1 MFFVKFCKNTRTT
14 SRRAFWFAVFFYIA
28 ASLRKSHVRS
38 ACPPVNACNDSL
50 LLPTFCDTGRLCTS
64 KMLVCL
70 YFFDRFYK
78 HSRYVGANDMSLAPA
93 FFENQSVLI
102 LLLIL
107 FSGTALAPDS
117 YLRKKRVLQK
127 CLFWTSALC
136 QTGYFR
142 TYFDLMTQRKTVQL
156 F

>member
-1 MFFVKFCKNTRTT
+1 
-14 SRRAFWFAVFFYIA
+14 
-28 ASLRKSHVRS
+28 
-38 ACPPVNACNDSL
+38 
-50 LLPTFCDTGRLCTS
+50 
-64 KMLVCL
+64 
-70 YFFDRFYK
+70 
-78 HSRYVGANDMSLAPA
+78 MSLAPA

-127 CLFWTSALC
+127 CLFWTSVLC

-142 TYFDLMTQRKTVQL
+142 VYFDLMPHRKTVQL
-156 F
+156 LIVVPFFFVKTRRYV

>member
-1 MFFVKFCKNTRTT
+1 
-14 SRRAFWFAVFFYIA
+14 
-28 ASLRKSHVRS
+28 
-38 ACPPVNACNDSL
+38 
-50 LLPTFCDTGRLCTS
+50 
-64 KMLVCL
+64 
-70 YFFDRFYK
+70 
-78 HSRYVGANDMSLAPA
+78 MSLAPA

-107 FSGTALAPDS
+107 FSGTVLAPGP